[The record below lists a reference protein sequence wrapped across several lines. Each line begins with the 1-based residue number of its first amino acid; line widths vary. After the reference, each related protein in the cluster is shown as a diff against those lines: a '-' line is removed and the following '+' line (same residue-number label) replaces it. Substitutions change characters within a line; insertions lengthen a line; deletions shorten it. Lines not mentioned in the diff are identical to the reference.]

1 MPFMAK
7 ATVAR
12 EEGEEW
18 VLPDEDEYEA
28 EVDRIEEFPT
38 VKFGTTEPTIH
49 ARIVY
54 RITEEGEFE
63 GATADAIYNPSLNEK
78 AKLYPVFKAITGIT
92 PDPGKSYDLE
102 DHLVGK
108 PCRIIIEH
116 RVSDR
121 GGRFAGVSTVL
132 PVRKKK
138 ATATA
143 AAAAPSG
150 SLKRRLQGED
160 DDDLDLEDA

>member
-1 MPFMAK
+1 MAFLAK

-12 EEGEEW
+12 EEGDEW
-18 VLPDEDEYEA
+18 ILPDEDEYEA
-28 EVDRIEEFPT
+28 VVDRIEEFPT

-54 RITEEGEFE
+54 RITEEGAFE
-63 GATADAIYNPSLNEK
+63 DATADSIYNPSLNEK

-108 PCRIIIEH
+108 PCRIMIEH
-116 RVSDR
+116 RTSDR
-121 GGRFAGVSTVL
+121 GGKFAGVSTVL
-132 PVRKKK
+132 PVRRKK
-138 ATATA
+138 AA
-143 AAAAPSG
+143 AAAAP
-150 SLKRRLQGED
+150 LKKRLQVEDEDED
-160 DDDLDLEDA
+160 DSDLNDA

>member
-1 MPFMAK
+1 MAFLAK

-12 EEGEEW
+12 EEGDEW
-18 VLPDEDEYEA
+18 VIPDEDEYEA
-28 EVDRIEEFPT
+28 VVDRIEEFPT

-63 GATADAIYNPSLNEK
+63 DATADSIYNPSLNEK

-102 DHLVGK
+102 AELIGK
-108 PCRIIIEH
+108 PCRIMVEH
-116 RVSDR
+116 RTSDR
-121 GGRFAGVSTVL
+121 GGKFAGVSTVL
-132 PVRKKK
+132 PVRRKK
-138 ATATA
+138 A
-143 AAAAPSG
+143 AAAAPAP
-150 SLKRRLQGED
+150 LKKRLQADEDEDED
-160 DDDLDLEDA
+160 DLADA

>member
-38 VKFGTTEPTIH
+38 TDFNDRTKAVIH

-54 RITEEGEFE
+54 RITEPGDFE

-78 AKLYPVFKAITGIT
+78 AKLYRPFKAIAGFT
-92 PDPGKSYDLE
+92 PDPGKTYDLE
-102 DHLVGK
+102 AELVGK
-108 PCRIIIEH
+108 PCRIEIEH
-116 RVSDR
+116 RAGSQ
-121 GGRFAGVSTVL
+121 GGKFANVVNVL
-132 PVRKKK
+132 APRKKRVVADGSTPLK
-138 ATATA
+138 KRLVATV
-143 AAAAPSG
+143 PDDD
-150 SLKRRLQGED
+150 E
-160 DDDLDLEDA
+160 DDDLDDA

>member
-1 MPFMAK
+1 MAFLAK
-7 ATVAR
+7 ATPTR

-38 VKFGTTEPTIH
+38 VKFGTTEPTVH

-63 GATADAIYNPSLNEK
+63 GATADSIYNPSLNEK

-92 PDPGKSYDLE
+92 PDPGKTYDLE
-102 DHLVGK
+102 AELIGK

-132 PVRKKK
+132 PVRRKK
-138 ATATA
+138 A
-143 AAAAPSG
+143 AAAASV
-150 SLKRRLQGED
+150 KQRLQVEDED
-160 DDDLDLEDA
+160 DDLEDA

>member
-1 MPFMAK
+1 MAFMAK

-12 EEGEEW
+12 EEGDEW
-18 VLPDEDEYEA
+18 VIPDEDEYEA
-28 EVDRIEEFPT
+28 VVDRIEEFPT

-63 GATADAIYNPSLNEK
+63 DATADSIYNPSLNEK

-108 PCRIIIEH
+108 PCRIMIEH
-116 RVSDR
+116 RTSDR
-121 GGRFAGVSTVL
+121 GGKFAGVSTVL
-132 PVRKKK
+132 PVRRKK
-138 ATATA
+138 A
-143 AAAAPSG
+143 AAAAPAP
-150 SLKRRLQGED
+150 LKKRLQVEDDED
-160 DDDLDLEDA
+160 DDDLSDA